1 MSRRVLC
8 AVFFLVSVST
18 CFAQAPA
25 TPPQAGA
32 QAAAGS
38 QSGATSGDS
47 AAIRGVF
54 PLAPTKGLDSKK
66 LKDGD
71 SIVCTTTAVV
81 HLGNGTMIPSGS
93 KVVGHITV
101 AKARSKGDSDS
112 SLGFVFD
119 KIQMAN
125 GKDILMKGTLLAV
138 APDPGGHSGPDTGA
152 AGPGNLPGHGDT
164 TTVPPA
170 SDTAV
175 AGPNS
180 GVHTL
185 STVTSHVLLTSQS
198 RGVLGF
204 PNMQM
209 DKDGVLSTN
218 GKELKLGSGTQMLI
232 LAEIPIPP
240 M

>member
-1 MSRRVLC
+1 MNRRVLSPIFVLL
-8 AVFFLVSVST
+8 AVSV
-18 CFAQAPA
+18 CLAQAAPA
-25 TPPQAGA
+25 APQAGSPPP
-32 QAAAGS
+32 AAGS
-38 QSGATSGDS
+38 QAATTSS
-47 AAIRGVF
+47 TTPAIRGVF

-81 HLGNGTMIPSGS
+81 HFNGTMIPSGA

-112 SLGFVFD
+112 SLGFAFD
-119 KIQMAN
+119 KIVMPN
-125 GKDILMKGTLLAV
+125 GKDIPMKGTLLAV

-152 AGPGNLPGHGDT
+152 AGPGNLPGNGDAGT
-164 TTVPPA
+164 MPSA
-170 SDTAV
+170 SSSAV

-185 STVTSHVLLTSQS
+185 STGTSHPLLTAQS

-204 PNMQM
+204 RNMQM
-209 DKDGVLSTN
+209 DKDGVLCTN
-218 GKELKLGSGTQMLI
+218 AKELKLESGTQMLI
-232 LAEIPIPP
+232 LAEIPIPS